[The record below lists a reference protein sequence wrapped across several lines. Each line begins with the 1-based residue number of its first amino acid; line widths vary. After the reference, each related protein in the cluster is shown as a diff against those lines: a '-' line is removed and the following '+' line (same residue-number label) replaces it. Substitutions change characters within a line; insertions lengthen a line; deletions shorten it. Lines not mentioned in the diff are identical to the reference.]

1 MDPTTQLLL
10 QAKKGDKDARNT
22 LIEENL
28 GLVHFIV
35 RRFANRGYD
44 PEDLFQIGCIGLVK
58 AVDQFNT
65 EYDVKFSTYAVPL
78 ITGEIKR
85 FLRDDGM
92 IKVSRSLKENGY
104 RIRQAEE
111 AFTGKF
117 GREPTVGELEEA
129 TGLKKEE
136 ITMALEAN
144 VEIESIYQTVYQS
157 DGNEIYLVDKVVN
170 GTGTG
175 ALSRETEDTEKE
187 KLLDNMLLKQLM
199 DTLEEKE
206 KEIIRLRFFEDKTQT
221 EVAKLLHMNQV
232 QVCRQEK
239 KILFKLRTLALQESG
254 HASKGSNLT
263 KGRNMVKV

>member
-22 LIEENL
+22 LIEENMR
-28 GLVHFIV
+28 LVHFIV
-35 RRFANRGYD
+35 KRFSNRGYD

-65 EYDVKFSTYAVPL
+65 EYDVKFSTYAVPM

-104 RIRQAEE
+104 RIRQA
-111 AFTGKF
+111 ADTFTGKY
-117 GREPTVGELEEA
+117 GREPTMEELEEA

-136 ITMALEAN
+136 IAMAMEAN
-144 VEIESIYQTVYQS
+144 VEIESIYQTIYQS

-170 GTGTG
+170 GAATGT
-175 ALSRETEDTEKE
+175 LSGGTADTEKE
-187 KLLDNMLLKQLM
+187 KLLDHMLLKQLM
-199 DTLEEKE
+199 DALDGKE

-221 EVAKLLHMNQV
+221 EVAKLLNMNQV

-239 KILFKLRTLALQESG
+239 KILVKLRTMALQESG
-254 HASKGSNLT
+254 
-263 KGRNMVKV
+263 